1 MRTLVSLLVM
11 AALSLMAVGCVSRQL
26 PRIPANLT
34 AEAASPVITAASL
47 TEWEAGRAGLEQA
60 FIDSVFGAMPAST
73 PADIRGHELIDATA
87 FDGQGV
93 IEEYTLSLAGL
104 ETHLLLIT
112 PVAAAGPLPVIIMQT
127 FCGNRAALGGRE
139 DVAGPVAS
147 ELPDC
152 GGWIGNH
159 VVPVIFGEHI
169 TEPPIEQILARGYAI
184 ALIYAGDI
192 VPDSP
197 QLAAERL
204 ASLVPGEPSGA
215 IAAWAWVYSRV
226 VDVLDADPRFDP
238 ERSAVWG
245 HSRNAKAAVLAAAF
259 DPRIDLVIAHQA
271 GTAGTALAHT
281 GVGESIEVIT
291 TDYPHWFAPAFAGY
305 ADRRTELPVDMH
317 ELIAL
322 IAPRPVLIGGGWRDQ
337 WSDPQSSFRAAEG
350 ANPVYRL
357 YGSQGL
363 SQLGLDDFDPAAD
376 IVVAMRPGLHG
387 VHGEDWD
394 NFLAFLDAHLVTH

>member
-1 MRTLVSLLVM
+1 MRIVISLSVM
-11 AALSLMAVGCVSRQL
+11 VVLSLMAVGCVNTQL
-26 PRIPANLT
+26 PRIPAQLI
-34 AEAASPVITAASL
+34 AEPASPPIYASSL
-47 TEWEAGRAGLEQA
+47 AEWEAGRAGLERA
-60 FIDSVFGAMPAST
+60 FTDSVFGAMPQ
-73 PADIRGHELIDATA
+73 PAPAVVRGHQIIDTDA
-87 FDGQGV
+87 FGGQGV
-93 IEEYTLSLAGL
+93 IEEYELSLAGL
-104 ETHLLLIT
+104 DTHLVIIT
-112 PVAAAGPLPVIIMQT
+112 PAGVGGPLPVIIMQT

-139 DVAGPVAS
+139 DIAGPLSAGA
-147 ELPDC
+147 PDC
-152 GGWIGNH
+152 DDWIGSNII
-159 VVPVIFGEHI
+159 PVIFGENI
-169 TEPPIEQILARGYAI
+169 TEPPVAQILSHGYAI

-197 QLAAERL
+197 QRAAERL
-204 ASLVPGEPSGA
+204 AALVPGEPSGA

-238 ERSAVWG
+238 DRSAVWG

-259 DPRIDLVIAHQA
+259 DSRIDLVIAHQA

-305 ADRRTELPVDMH
+305 ADQRAELPIDMH
-317 ELIAL
+317 QLIAL

-363 SQLGLDDFDPAAD
+363 SQAGLADFDPAAD

-394 NFLAFLDAHLVTH
+394 NFLAFLDAHFATH